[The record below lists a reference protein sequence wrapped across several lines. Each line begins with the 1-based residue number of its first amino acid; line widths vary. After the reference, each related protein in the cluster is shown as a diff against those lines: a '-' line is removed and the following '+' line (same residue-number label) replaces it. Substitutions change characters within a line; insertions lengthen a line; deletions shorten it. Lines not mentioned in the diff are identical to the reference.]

1 LAGAVGQNGV
11 MASNPDASLGSMAA
25 ALDEIQARIAA
36 IAESFHGA
44 DRDDLLAALHEAE
57 RQVRSA
63 GREIQRSRRLLR

>member
-1 LAGAVGQNGV
+1 
-11 MASNPDASLGSMAA
+11 MTTSNPDASLGSMAA

-36 IAESFHGA
+36 IAESVHGT

>member
-1 LAGAVGQNGV
+1 
-11 MASNPDASLGSMAA
+11 MTSPNPDASLGSMAN

-36 IAESFHGA
+36 IADGFDGE

-63 GREIQRSRRLLR
+63 GRELQRARRLLG